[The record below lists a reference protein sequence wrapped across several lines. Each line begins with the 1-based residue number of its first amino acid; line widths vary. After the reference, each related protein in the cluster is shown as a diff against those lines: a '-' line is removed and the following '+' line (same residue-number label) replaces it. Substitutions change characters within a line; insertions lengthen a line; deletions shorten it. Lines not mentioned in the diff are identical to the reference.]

1 MQEQNINIEQLI
13 TNPIFKTFHSIGL
26 IDEVALRNHFI
37 KSEYKELR
45 KTQSQLSSIF
55 TLSEKYHLSFD
66 AIHTILFRKQTKK
79 PLPLGAVW

>member
-1 MQEQNINIEQLI
+1 MEEQNINLEQLI
-13 TNPIFKTFHSIGL
+13 TNPLFKTFHSIGL

-45 KTQSQLSSIF
+45 QTQSQLNSIF

-66 AIHTILFRKQTKK
+66 AVHTILFRKRQNKSIK
-79 PLPLGAVW
+79 IPIFN